1 MTHEQIIEELV
12 IGFFLILV
20 GIVLQPLL
28 TMIWKRMN
36 KPSPLTAQT
45 KGQLVTSLAMAE
57 ASLERLNYLDAHPR
71 DLFLY
76 LIQLVLTALFLAF
89 VAIFLCG
96 FRLLLY
102 TRPLIDLF
110 QLLVVILFAVA
121 AIICLFGLAEGS
133 RLSGKRI
140 DATKQAVQKTIDE
153 INRRLNPPA

>member
-28 TMIWKRMN
+28 KMIWKRMN

-45 KGQLVTSLAMAE
+45 KGQLVTALGVAE
-57 ASLERLNYLDAHPR
+57 ASLERLNYLDAHPK

-76 LIQLVLTALFLAF
+76 LIQLVLTVLFLAF
-89 VAIFLCG
+89 AAILLYG
-96 FRLLLY
+96 FRMLLFV
-102 TRPLIDLF
+102 RPTTDPF
-110 QLLVVILFAVA
+110 QLLTVVIFAFAVV
-121 AIICLFGLAEGS
+121 ICLFGLAEAS

-140 DATKQAVQKTIDE
+140 DATKQAAQKTIDE